1 MAHSKKCELTDLSRT
16 CILQTLSVLRG
27 QDESES
33 IESVNKFCK
42 RLYQAVQYKRLKDS
56 LQAGGVDSKKS
67 LDVDSRS
74 VKSYCSGG
82 SAEKLLFKI
91 ELKLNECAVDD
102 FEEESLFKA
111 CWEVYHEHKQPWP
124 EQIVVEFSS
133 HHHRESVYNL
143 WLVFNAIVPSESGKL
158 ATPANTLDV
167 LMKRMYDLCGH
178 ACSRDELGY
187 GSTVE
192 IDFLGYV
199 KIVTRY
205 QRKFN
210 LNPKLTSEVR

>member
-16 CILQTLSVLRG
+16 CILHTLSVLRG

-42 RLYQAVQYKRLKDS
+42 RLYQAVQYKRSKDS
-56 LQAGGVDSKKS
+56 GGVDSEKS

-74 VKSYCSGG
+74 VKSYCDGRGG

-91 ELKLNECAVDD
+91 ELELSECAVDD
-102 FEEESLFKA
+102 FVEESLFKA

-133 HHHRESVYNL
+133 HCLRESVYNL

-158 ATPANTLDV
+158 TTPANNLDV

-178 ACSRDELGY
+178 ACSREELGY

-199 KIVTRY
+199 KIVARY